1 MQSVK
6 LDIKQKENEVY
17 ITSNGDSSSGT
28 NIKYDKG
35 VFHQKNE
42 SDNVEEQNKLRL
54 KLETTSRH
62 TAIDKVLSHVGE
74 QIATNVDL
82 LLSKNPFPDKILV
95 KIKSLEFDQ
104 LRQPNPSAKKS
115 IRLAIQSIIY
125 HTTPSISLD
134 EQLKKMFLIP
144 FEYHSFVFDTMKI
157 DIYDYGSFLNIKK
170 KLGRAYIKLNNLKH
184 SIINKKDFEG
194 TFPLEI
200 KEFPNIQEVGTIKIN
215 IKFHFPNEPPLTSPT
230 NTRPPTIRVKSAPPI
245 LNDRDPIT
253 GTADTPLF
261 LNDKNLTTE
270 IDTPPILNNKDL
282 ITEIVDADAPTI
294 LNDSNPTIE
303 ITDAPRMLND
313 SNEISD
319 APTILND
326 NNEISDASTIL
337 NDNNEISDASTI
349 LNGSNELADVYVFD
363 SNILMHPEVRS
374 CGILDMVLCQETR
387 DAIKEI
393 TVLYNTLFDHGWK
406 LSKLEFLE
414 AYMLLEKY
422 YAQKP
427 NPVTGNEI
435 HDVDR
440 MQKAQRYLK
449 FSMASYGSFLFHW
462 FGYGHHMAP
471 LSVIRMNSDRKIV
484 QDFFGLDKQDFICW
498 EYGQNTVS
506 VPNYMVIRDPETNS
520 ILVSIRGTMN
530 IADVITDALAHYE
543 PWNGGLVHRGV
554 LRSAQYLVDRSLN
567 DIKAAVIKFNA
578 ESIQVIGH
586 SLGASIS
593 SIVTLLLREKC
604 KDLILRGID
613 IRGWNFATAPCCSHE
628 LACSTEAMNYIYNFV
643 NENDVI
649 PRLSYGNL
657 MDFKEL
663 VKFAANEL
671 KNDEYKKLKSSERL
685 PKIFLSIDSFRTTLK
700 SNPSSN
706 QKLYIPGTI
715 HYLYKGFSRSHT
727 KSSLVCYTKDIVCE
741 KSTPDL
747 FTDIVLRRNWLFHH
761 FPDRYD
767 KKFKGVIKSLLKRNN
782 EEEIDKVEHF
792 WKKWS
797 KMDEIDYAS
806 EEGGCRIEKWMSRRG
821 HF

>member
-1 MQSVK
+1 
-6 LDIKQKENEVY
+6 IKQKENEVY

-82 LLSKNPFPDKILV
+82 LHKILV
-95 KIKSLEFDQ
+95 QIKSLEFDQ

-253 GTADTPLF
+253 GTDDTPLF

-326 NNEISDASTIL
+326 NNEISDAPTIL

-349 LNGSNELADVYVFD
+349 LNGSNEFADVYVFD

-449 FSMASYGSFLFHW
+449 FSMASYVC
-462 FGYGHHMAP
+462 
-471 LSVIRMNSDRKIV
+471 VIRMNSDRKIV

-593 SIVTLLLREKC
+593 SIITLLLREKC